1 MDIFLHHI
9 RRSLLLMAMMLA
21 TAGYCW
27 ANTVKQIKVSADS
40 TYTDHIAL
48 KDDSNDMDLIVKIM
62 FNEGKNTLSL
72 SIISYRS
79 LFVFQ
84 SETLCS
90 QIKSIWCW
98 NRRLKTD
105 KLPFV
110 VSTEPDAKYYFS
122 KQYWKTLPKPKRK
135 HIFHKWLTYPSSDL
149 QPIPTEYKMVNEFIT
164 QEFNL
169 LDNCSS
175 TSITLGDI
183 MMLEKRNTK
192 PGKPSK
198 YDIIWGKD
206 LQMTYNITIERDPCF
221 GLDKNIQQAQQK
233 ADKVKLAYGIFMNK
247 YGNGTVR
254 CEADLEQFNATKK
267 EFLANVS
274 HVDSI
279 SPCPKIQSCN
289 DSINMYLDKIKSL
302 NCSIAAPAIGTG
314 KGSATVSSFNV
325 GFVTTQ
331 ARRIDDAVSRWLISK
346 DKVEKGDLIKQC
358 EDIIAIVQPM
368 LESNSYNASQ
378 QKAVNLF
385 RQAVSY
391 YKKTCKQ

>member
-1 MDIFLHHI
+1 M
-9 RRSLLLMAMMLA
+9 LLASA
-21 TAGYCW
+21 TSFCTAG
-27 ANTVKQIKVSADS
+27 TIKQIKVSADS

-48 KDDSNDMDLIVKIM
+48 KEDSNDMDLIVKIM
-62 FNEGKNTLSL
+62 FDEGKNTLSL

-90 QIKSIWCW
+90 QIKSVWCCDH
-98 NRRLKTD
+98 RLKTD

-122 KQYWKTLPKPKRK
+122 KQYWKTIPKPKRK
-135 HIFHKWLTYPSSDL
+135 HVFHKWLTYPSYDL

-175 TSITLGDI
+175 TSITLGDV
-183 MMLEKRNTK
+183 MMLEKRDTK

-198 YDIIWGKD
+198 YDIVWGKD
-206 LQMTYNITIERDPCF
+206 LQMTYSITIERNPCF
-221 GLDKNIQQAQQK
+221 GLDKEIQAAHEK
-233 ADKVKLAYGIFMNK
+233 VDKMTLAYGIFMNR
-247 YGNGTVR
+247 YGSGTVKSA
-254 CEADLEQFNATKK
+254 ADLEQFNATKK

-274 HVDSI
+274 YVDTI

-289 DSINMYLDKIKSL
+289 DSINMYLDKISALRCSVATPVTVGGVRSIPVANTL
-302 NCSIAAPAIGTG
+302 NA
-314 KGSATVSSFNV
+314 

-331 ARRIDDAVSRWLISK
+331 ARRIDDAVSRWLVST
-346 DKVEKGDLIKQC
+346 DKIEKSDLIKQC
-358 EDIIAIVQPM
+358 EEIIAIVQPM
-368 LESNSYNASQ
+368 LGAKSYNASQ
-378 QKAVNLF
+378 LNAISLF
-385 RQAVSY
+385 KQAVSY
-391 YKKTCKQ
+391 YKRTCKRQ